1 MTTPRRL
8 IVNADDL
15 GLHPGI
21 NAGIFHCQ
29 REGIVTSASICAG
42 GAAVDEALAGV
53 KASGLDLGVHLT
65 LSGEAAVSPASALPT
80 LAPEGRLPAYFTA
93 LFWGL
98 TTGRIRTAEI
108 ERELSAQI
116 ERVAGSG
123 VVPSHLDSH
132 QHVHLHPAL
141 LPIVIRLARRFG
153 VRALRA
159 GRRVV
164 PLLGLRPAALALF
177 AWRAS
182 RRARSEGLRSPDAM
196 LGVAESGRLNEDR
209 LVRAVDRLPEGTSEL
224 ICHPGTD
231 GAAIGIAYAWGF
243 AWDDETRALT
253 GTRVREA
260 LARRAVQLVSYRD
273 L

>member
-1 MTTPRRL
+1 VTLRRL

-21 NAGIFHCQ
+21 NAGILHCH
-29 REGIVTSASICAG
+29 RDGIVTSASICAG
-42 GAAVDEALAGV
+42 GAAVDDAIAGV

-65 LSGEAAVSPASALPT
+65 LSGEVPVSPASALPT
-80 LAPEGRLPAYFTA
+80 LAPAGRLPAYFPA

-98 TTGRIRTAEI
+98 TTGRIRTAEV
-108 ERELSAQI
+108 ERELAAQI
-116 ERVAGSG
+116 ERVAAAG

-141 LPIVIRLARRFG
+141 LPIVVRLAGRFG

-164 PLLGLRPAALALF
+164 PLLGLRPAALAVF
-177 AWRAS
+177 AWRAA
-182 RRARSEGLRSPDAM
+182 RRARRAGLCSPDAM
-196 LGVAESGRLNEDR
+196 LGVAESGRLSEAR
-209 LVRAVDRLPEGTSEL
+209 LVRAIDRLPEGTSEL
-224 ICHPGTD
+224 VCHPGTD
-231 GAAIGIAYAWGF
+231 GAAIGTAYAWGF

-253 GTRVREA
+253 GARVREA

>member
-1 MTTPRRL
+1 VSLRRL

-21 NAGIFHCQ
+21 NAGIFHSH
-29 REGIVTSASICAG
+29 RNGIVTSASICAG
-42 GAAVDEALAGV
+42 GAALDDAVAGV
-53 KASGLDLGVHLT
+53 KASGLEVGVHLT
-65 LSGEAAVSPASALPT
+65 LSGEAPVSPPSALPT
-80 LAPEGRLPAYFTA
+80 LAPAGRLPAYFTA

-98 TTGRIRTAEI
+98 TTGRIRTSEV
-108 ERELSAQI
+108 ERELAAQI
-116 ERVAGSG
+116 SRVADSG
-123 VVPSHLDSH
+123 LTAAHLDSH

-141 LPIVIRLARRFG
+141 LPIVVRLARRFG
-153 VRALRA
+153 VGALRA

-177 AWRAS
+177 AWRAARHA
-182 RRARSEGLRSPDAM
+182 RREGLRSPDAM
-196 LGVAESGRLNEDR
+196 LGVAESGRLREDR
-209 LVRAVDRLPEGTSEL
+209 LLRAIDRLPAGTSEL

-231 GAAIGIAYAWGF
+231 GAAIGSAYAWGF
-243 AWDDETRALT
+243 AWDDEARALT
-253 GTRVREA
+253 GAAAREA